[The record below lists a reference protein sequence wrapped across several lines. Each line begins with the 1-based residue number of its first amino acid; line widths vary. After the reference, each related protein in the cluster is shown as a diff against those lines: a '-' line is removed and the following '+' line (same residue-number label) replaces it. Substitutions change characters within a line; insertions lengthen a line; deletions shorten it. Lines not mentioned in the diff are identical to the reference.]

1 MKEDWI
7 YKRGDLYYA
16 NLNPYF
22 GSEQGGTRPVLVLQ
36 NNVGNF
42 FCPTLIVAPLTSK
55 WIKKK
60 ELPTHYALESVPELG
75 LKSVVLLEQIKTIDK
90 RRVLSYIG
98 RVSREEMRAIDDML
112 VERKKEIDELMDLF
126 GDEYIDNNLVFCSS
140 NGRPMES
147 QVINRAFNKL
157 IKENG
162 LPHVVFHSLRHSSI
176 TYKLKLNGGDMKSVQ
191 GDSGHAQVK
200 MVADVYSHI
209 IDEDRCINAQR
220 LEEAFYSSKTPDP
233 VEDTEPKTADTAVTE
248 SDESD
253 AAKILELLKNPE
265 TAALLKQLAKA
276 L

>member
-90 RRVLSYIG
+90 RRVLS
-98 RVSREEMRAIDDML
+98 
-112 VERKKEIDELMDLF
+112 
-126 GDEYIDNNLVFCSS
+126 
-140 NGRPMES
+140 
-147 QVINRAFNKL
+147 
-157 IKENG
+157 
-162 LPHVVFHSLRHSSI
+162 
-176 TYKLKLNGGDMKSVQ
+176 
-191 GDSGHAQVK
+191 
-200 MVADVYSHI
+200 
-209 IDEDRCINAQR
+209 
-220 LEEAFYSSKTPDP
+220 
-233 VEDTEPKTADTAVTE
+233 
-248 SDESD
+248 
-253 AAKILELLKNPE
+253 
-265 TAALLKQLAKA
+265 
-276 L
+276 

>member
-98 RVSREEMRAIDDML
+98 RVSREEMRAIDDAL
-112 VERKKEIDELMDLF
+112 QVSLIFIFQRKWRLRKAT
-126 GDEYIDNNLVFCSS
+126 Y
-140 NGRPMES
+140 R
-147 QVINRAFNKL
+147 
-157 IKENG
+157 IKE
-162 LPHVVFHSLRHSSI
+162 
-176 TYKLKLNGGDMKSVQ
+176 
-191 GDSGHAQVK
+191 
-200 MVADVYSHI
+200 
-209 IDEDRCINAQR
+209 
-220 LEEAFYSSKTPDP
+220 AF
-233 VEDTEPKTADTAVTE
+233 
-248 SDESD
+248 
-253 AAKILELLKNPE
+253 LC
-265 TAALLKQLAKA
+265 LKQELRN
-276 L
+276 

>member
-42 FCPTLIVAPLTSK
+42 FCPTLIVAPLTS
-55 WIKKK
+55 
-60 ELPTHYALESVPELG
+60 
-75 LKSVVLLEQIKTIDK
+75 
-90 RRVLSYIG
+90 
-98 RVSREEMRAIDDML
+98 
-112 VERKKEIDELMDLF
+112 
-126 GDEYIDNNLVFCSS
+126 
-140 NGRPMES
+140 
-147 QVINRAFNKL
+147 
-157 IKENG
+157 
-162 LPHVVFHSLRHSSI
+162 
-176 TYKLKLNGGDMKSVQ
+176 
-191 GDSGHAQVK
+191 
-200 MVADVYSHI
+200 
-209 IDEDRCINAQR
+209 
-220 LEEAFYSSKTPDP
+220 
-233 VEDTEPKTADTAVTE
+233 TEPKTADTAVTE

>member
-98 RVSREEMRAIDDML
+98 RVSREEMRAIDDAL
-112 VERKKEIDELMDLF
+112 QVSLDTLNWLSA
-126 GDEYIDNNLVFCSS
+126 GGCP
-140 NGRPMES
+140 GRQS
-147 QVINRAFNKL
+147 A
-157 IKENG
+157 
-162 LPHVVFHSLRHSSI
+162 
-176 TYKLKLNGGDMKSVQ
+176 
-191 GDSGHAQVK
+191 A
-200 MVADVYSHI
+200 
-209 IDEDRCINAQR
+209 
-220 LEEAFYSSKTPDP
+220 SSKSWPHWTISPLCP
-233 VEDTEPKTADTAVTE
+233 SRADTAAW
-248 SDESD
+248 S
-253 AAKILELLKNPE
+253 I
-265 TAALLKQLAKA
+265 
-276 L
+276 